1 MSKRDEGKEMIKF
14 YFKVGKKERSIP
26 LKSTLSQR
34 ASDYKIEFQK
44 VESFTKN
51 IILFDFVINCK
62 LIKRLK
68 FDLVK
73 KNTFVL
79 VKFDLPR
86 PLSAKAQENSRGI
99 VFHYQI
105 GTFVYSVKC
114 ETS

>member
-73 KNTFVL
+73 KKYFRSCEI
-79 VKFDLPR
+79 R
-86 PLSAKAQENSRGI
+86 PS
-99 VFHYQI
+99 
-105 GTFVYSVKC
+105 
-114 ETS
+114 ETPVSQSTRE